1 MDPGA
6 EYDSR
11 ITPREQTQNMEPV
24 NEDQEEEMDENK
36 GITRTASSSNI
47 PKKYLRGEG

>member
-24 NEDQEEEMDENK
+24 NEDQEEEMGQDESQQIM
-36 GITRTASSSNI
+36 GQ
-47 PKKYLRGEG
+47 EGDDADQPVEQE